1 MHIIS
6 RKPFRDAA
14 EQYPNSRIAIEDCY
28 RVLKH
33 GTFSTPDELR
43 QVFPSLDNFKYRD
56 RWWVIDISGNRLRLM
71 AFIEFKHN
79 RLYVRHI
86 VTHAEYDKLTA
97 KYRAEKEGKR

>member
-14 EQYPNSRIAIEDCY
+14 RQFPNSRIAIEDSY
-28 RVLKH
+28 RVLRN
-33 GTFSTPDELR
+33 GTFNTPDELR

-56 RWWVIDISGNRLRLM
+56 RWWIIDIGGNNLRLM

-79 RLYVRHI
+79 RLYVRQI
-86 VTHAEYDKLTA
+86 VTHAEYDKLTE
-97 KYRAEKEGKR
+97 KYRKEKKR